1 MQPDKLIRM
10 ANQIAAFMASKPEDE
25 GAAGLAGH
33 LNDYWAP
40 PMRAALLALIAAGTG
55 GLHPLVL
62 KAAPLIRRP
71 EDARAG

>member
-10 ANQIAAFMASKPEDE
+10 ANQIAAFMASKPAEE
-25 GAAGLAGH
+25 GAAGLAAH

-40 PMRAALLALIAAGTG
+40 PMRGELLALIAAGAG

-62 KAAPLIRRP
+62 QAAPLIRRP
-71 EDARAG
+71 EGARAG

>member
-10 ANQIAAFMASKPEDE
+10 ANQIATFMATRPADE

-40 PMRAALLALIAAGTG
+40 PMRAALLAMIAEGAA
-55 GLHPLVL
+55 GLHPLVHQ
-62 KAAPLIRRP
+62 AAPLIRRP
-71 EDARAG
+71 EGASA